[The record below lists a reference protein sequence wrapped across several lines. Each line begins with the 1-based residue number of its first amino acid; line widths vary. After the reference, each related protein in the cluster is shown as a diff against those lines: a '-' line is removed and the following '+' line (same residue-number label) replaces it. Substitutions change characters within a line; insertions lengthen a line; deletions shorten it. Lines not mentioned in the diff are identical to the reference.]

1 MHLSLW
7 PQQFVRLSWHALQE
21 ILPSYWTDGVDDR
34 KHVLEAIVELMG
46 PGLGA
51 LIRDGIQYRAVC
63 ALSFRIIVFLSCRTT
78 GQFHRSSKSSQLS

>member
-1 MHLSLW
+1 MW
-7 PQQFVRLSWHALQE
+7 M
-21 ILPSYWTDGVDDR
+21 TR

-46 PGLGA
+46 PGLGG

>member
-1 MHLSLW
+1 MW
-7 PQQFVRLSWHALQE
+7 M
-21 ILPSYWTDGVDDR
+21 TR

-63 ALSFRIIVFLSCRTT
+63 ALSFRVNLFFVMSYN
-78 GQFHRSSKSSQLS
+78 RSISEKFEK